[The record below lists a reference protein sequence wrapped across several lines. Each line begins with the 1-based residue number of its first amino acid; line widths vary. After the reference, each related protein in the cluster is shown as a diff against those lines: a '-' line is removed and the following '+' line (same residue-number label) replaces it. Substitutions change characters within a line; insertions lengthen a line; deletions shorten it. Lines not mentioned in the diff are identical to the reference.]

1 MQNPLFVDVILPLAL
16 PKQYTYAVPS
26 AFFGNVSVGKRVI
39 VQFGAKRMYSAIIYR
54 VHGTSPTV
62 YQTKDIL
69 QVIDDEPLLSEAQLR
84 FWEWIADYY
93 MCSLGEVMKAALPS
107 GLKMESETL
116 VQLSGIPHPAIA
128 LSDSEEQIVGMMGDG
143 KSISIQQLTAKAKVK
158 NPLGAVK
165 SLLDKGML
173 SVYES
178 IDSPF
183 TPKYEVFVR
192 LHSRIKNDEDVNR
205 VFGELKRSRVQQR
218 VLMTFLSLTVEDRS
232 TFTGWVAKS
241 ELMVKANASAS
252 IFSALV
258 EKNIFEAERREV
270 SRLLPGDNE
279 DSEEL
284 VLTEEQAKVLE
295 KIRGEFNEK
304 QVVLLHGVTSSGK
317 TEMYINLIAEQ
328 LCHGKQVLYLLPE
341 IALTV
346 QIINRLKRFFG
357 NRVGVYHSKFNDN
370 QRVEVYMSLLHDGDD
385 PAKPAFDIILGV
397 RSSVFLPFKRLGLV
411 IVDEEHENTFKQFNP
426 APRYHARDAAVIL
439 AAGHGAKVLLGSATP
454 SLESY
459 YNAQVGK
466 YGIATISKRYKEIEL
481 PEIHI
486 VDTLMARKKKL
497 MKSFFSPQLVDAI
510 EQALNLNEQVILF
523 QNRRG
528 FSPYVECE
536 ECAWVPQCKHCAV
549 SLTYHK
555 KSNQLVCHYC
565 GYSIPNLSS
574 CLACGSTKMTVRG
587 FGTERVEDEL
597 VLFFPSARIGRMDL
611 DTTRSKNAYERI
623 ISDFEQGRIDI
634 LVGTQMVTKG
644 LDFDRVSLVGIL
656 NADNLLNFPDFRA
669 HERSFQ
675 LMSQVAGRAGRKH
688 KRGKVIIQTTNP
700 EHQVIKQ
707 VVANNFEQLFKSQ
720 LIQRKTFHYPPYSR
734 LLRITLKHR
743 NSNTLAVAARQ
754 LADNLR
760 KRIGDMVL
768 GPEAPLINRIQNY
781 YIEEILLKLDRG
793 VALPKAKAV
802 IRQEMDRMLE
812 YKPYG
817 GLVLS
822 PDVDPM

>member
-1 MQNPLFVDVILPLAL
+1 MDSRLLHVLIRRSDESSP
-16 PKQYTYAVPS
+16 AV
-26 AFFGNVSVGKRVI
+26 R
-39 VQFGAKRMYSAIIYR
+39 AKNGERNAGTAIR
-54 VHGTSPTV
+54 HPASG
-62 YQTKDIL
+62 L
-69 QVIDDEPLLSEAQLR
+69 
-84 FWEWIADYY
+84 
-93 MCSLGEVMKAALPS
+93 LPS
-107 GLKMESETL
+107 PIRKSRLWN
-116 VQLSGIPHPAIA
+116 
-128 LSDSEEQIVGMMGDG
+128 DG
-143 KSISIQQLTAKAKVK
+143 GCKRISIQAANGKAKVK
-158 NPLGAVK
+158 NPLGVVK
-165 SLLDKGML
+165 ALLDKGML

-205 VFGELKRSRVQQR
+205 VFGELKRSWVQQR
-218 VLMTFLSLTVEDRS
+218 VLMTFLSLTVEDGS
-232 TFTGWVAKS
+232 TFTGWVPKS
-241 ELMVKANASAS
+241 ELMIKANASAS

-258 EKNIFEAERREV
+258 EKNVFEAERREV
-270 SRLLPGDNE
+270 SRLLPGDDE

-284 VLTEEQAKVLE
+284 VLTEEQAKALE

-328 LCHGKQVLYLLPE
+328 LSHGKQVLYLLPE

-486 VDTLMARKKKL
+486 VDTLMAREKNL

-528 FSPYVECE
+528 LSPYVECE

-597 VLFFPSARIGRMDL
+597 ALFFPSARIGRMDL
-611 DTTRSKNAYERI
+611 DTTRSRNAYERI
-623 ISDFEQGRIDI
+623 ISDFEHGRIDI

-688 KRGKVIIQTTNP
+688 KRGKVIIQTTKP

-743 NSNTLAVAARQ
+743 NSRTLAVAARQ

-793 VALPKAKAV
+793 VALPKAKVV
-802 IRQEMDRMLE
+802 IRQEMDRLLE

-817 GLVLS
+817 GLVIS

>member
-1 MQNPLFVDVILPLAL
+1 
-16 PKQYTYAVPS
+16 
-26 AFFGNVSVGKRVI
+26 
-39 VQFGAKRMYSAIIYR
+39 
-54 VHGTSPTV
+54 
-62 YQTKDIL
+62 
-69 QVIDDEPLLSEAQLR
+69 
-84 FWEWIADYY
+84 
-93 MCSLGEVMKAALPS
+93 
-107 GLKMESETL
+107 
-116 VQLSGIPHPAIA
+116 
-128 LSDSEEQIVGMMGDG
+128 
-143 KSISIQQLTAKAKVK
+143 
-158 NPLGAVK
+158 
-165 SLLDKGML
+165 
-173 SVYES
+173 
-178 IDSPF
+178 
-183 TPKYEVFVR
+183 
-192 LHSRIKNDEDVNR
+192 
-205 VFGELKRSRVQQR
+205 
-218 VLMTFLSLTVEDRS
+218 
-232 TFTGWVAKS
+232 
-241 ELMVKANASAS
+241 
-252 IFSALV
+252 
-258 EKNIFEAERREV
+258 
-270 SRLLPGDNE
+270 
-279 DSEEL
+279 
-284 VLTEEQAKVLE
+284 
-295 KIRGEFNEK
+295 
-304 QVVLLHGVTSSGK
+304 
-317 TEMYINLIAEQ
+317 MYINLIAEQ
-328 LCHGKQVLYLLPE
+328 LSHGKQVLYLLPE

-597 VLFFPSARIGRMDL
+597 ALFFPSARIGRMDL
-611 DTTRSKNAYERI
+611 DTTRSRNAYERI
-623 ISDFEQGRIDI
+623 ISDFEHGRIDI

-688 KRGKVIIQTTNP
+688 KRGKVIIQTTKP

-743 NSNTLAVAARQ
+743 NSRTLAVAARQ

-793 VALPKAKAV
+793 VALPKAKVV
-802 IRQEMDRMLE
+802 IRQEMDRLLE

-817 GLVLS
+817 GLVIS

>member
-1 MQNPLFVDVILPLAL
+1 MI
-16 PKQYTYAVPS
+16 
-26 AFFGNVSVGKRVI
+26 
-39 VQFGAKRMYSAIIYR
+39 
-54 VHGTSPTV
+54 
-62 YQTKDIL
+62 
-69 QVIDDEPLLSEAQLR
+69 
-84 FWEWIADYY
+84 
-93 MCSLGEVMKAALPS
+93 
-107 GLKMESETL
+107 
-116 VQLSGIPHPAIA
+116 
-128 LSDSEEQIVGMMGDG
+128 
-143 KSISIQQLTAKAKVK
+143 
-158 NPLGAVK
+158 
-165 SLLDKGML
+165 
-173 SVYES
+173 
-178 IDSPF
+178 
-183 TPKYEVFVR
+183 
-192 LHSRIKNDEDVNR
+192 
-205 VFGELKRSRVQQR
+205 
-218 VLMTFLSLTVEDRS
+218 
-232 TFTGWVAKS
+232 
-241 ELMVKANASAS
+241 KANASAS

-258 EKNIFEAERREV
+258 EKNVFEAERREV
-270 SRLLPGDNE
+270 SRLLPGDDE

-284 VLTEEQAKVLE
+284 VLTEEQAKALE

-328 LCHGKQVLYLLPE
+328 LSHGKQVLYLLPE

-597 VLFFPSARIGRMDL
+597 ALFFPSARIGRMDL
-611 DTTRSKNAYERI
+611 DTTRSRNAYERI
-623 ISDFEQGRIDI
+623 ISDFEHGRIDI

-688 KRGKVIIQTTNP
+688 KRGKVIIQTTKP

-743 NSNTLAVAARQ
+743 NSRTLAVAARQ

-793 VALPKAKAV
+793 VALPKAKVV
-802 IRQEMDRMLE
+802 IRQEMDRLLE

-817 GLVLS
+817 GLVIS